1 MTDKYCF
8 RKQEGWIYMNHD
20 RKPASGFQARDTF
33 VSGWADRLQ
42 LLDSVIS
49 TQEEAKKL
57 AEAGA
62 PEGTAVRAEEQ
73 TGGRGRMGRK
83 WHSPSGKG
91 IWMSI
96 VLRPD
101 LPLALTPQLTLLTG
115 VAVCTAIREVT
126 GVPAGI
132 KWPNDLLA
140 GGRKI
145 CGILLES
152 CLREGGLH
160 YAIAGIGISA
170 NLTEEDYPDH
180 LQGVGTSLLI
190 EGGGIPV
197 DRERL
202 TQAVLTEVEYLYSL
216 YIEQGFQPVKQLWES
231 MSVTLGRQIS
241 FSTPQ
246 GRCEGRAVGLD
257 ESGGLLL
264 QDEAGNITS
273 ILSGEIEMI

>member
-1 MTDKYCF
+1 
-8 RKQEGWIYMNHD
+8 
-20 RKPASGFQARDTF
+20 
-33 VSGWADRLQ
+33 
-42 LLDSVIS
+42 
-49 TQEEAKKL
+49 
-57 AEAGA
+57 
-62 PEGTAVRAEEQ
+62 
-73 TGGRGRMGRK
+73 MGRK
-83 WHSPSGKG
+83 WHSPAGKG
-91 IWMSI
+91 IWMSV

-101 LPLALTPQLTLLTG
+101 LPLSLTPQLTLLAG
-115 VAVCTAIREVT
+115 VAVCRAIREVT

-152 CLREGGLH
+152 SLREGGLH

-170 NLTEEDYPDH
+170 NLTEEDYPDY

-197 DRERL
+197 DRTQL
-202 TQAVLTEVEYLYSL
+202 TETVLTELEYLYTL
-216 YIEQGFQPVKQLWES
+216 YIEQGFKPVKDLWEA

-246 GRCEGRAVGLD
+246 GRSEGTAIGLD
-257 ESGGLLL
+257 ENGGLLL
-264 QDEAGNITS
+264 QDASGKIIS

>member
-1 MTDKYCF
+1 
-8 RKQEGWIYMNHD
+8 MNHD
-20 RKPASGFQARDTF
+20 KLAEPGLPARDSF
-33 VSGWADRLQ
+33 VSGWQDRLH
-42 LLDSVIS
+42 LLDSVVS

-83 WHSPSGKG
+83 WHSPKGKG

-101 LPLALTPQLTLLTG
+101 LPLALTPQLTLLAG

-170 NLTEEDYPDH
+170 NLTPEDYPDY
-180 LQGVGTSLLI
+180 LQEVGTSLLI

-197 DRERL
+197 DREQL
-202 TQAVLTEVEYLYSL
+202 TRAVLAELEYLYCL
-216 YIEQGFQPVKQLWES
+216 YLDQGFQPVKELWES

-241 FSTPQ
+241 FRTAQ
-246 GRCEGRAVGLD
+246 GRSEGKAVGLD
-257 ESGGLLL
+257 ENGGLQL

>member
-1 MTDKYCF
+1 MKSD
-8 RKQEGWIYMNHD
+8 
-20 RKPASGFQARDTF
+20 DTQHLTRLSREYF
-33 VSGWADRLQ
+33 VSGWKDNIQ
-42 LLDSVIS
+42 LLETVVS

-57 AEAGA
+57 AEKGA
-62 PEGTAVRAEEQ
+62 PEGTAIRAEEQ

-83 WHSPSGKG
+83 WHSPAGKG
-91 IWMSI
+91 IWMSV

-101 LPLALTPQLTLLTG
+101 LPLSLTPQLTLLAG
-115 VAVCTAIREVT
+115 VAVCSAIREVT

-170 NLTEEDYPDH
+170 NLTEDDYPDY

-197 DRERL
+197 DRTRL
-202 TQAVLTEVEYLYSL
+202 TEAVLTELEYLYTL
-216 YIEQGFQPVKQLWES
+216 YIEQGFKPVKDLWEA

-246 GRCEGRAVGLD
+246 GRCEGTAMGLD
-257 ESGGLLL
+257 ENGGLLL
-264 QDEAGNITS
+264 QDAAGNIIS

>member
-1 MTDKYCF
+1 MKSDHTQPLAPLARENF
-8 RKQEGWIYMNHD
+8 VPGWKD
-20 RKPASGFQARDTF
+20 RI
-33 VSGWADRLQ
+33 Q
-42 LLDSVIS
+42 LLETVVS

-57 AEAGA
+57 AESGA

-83 WHSPSGKG
+83 WHSPRGKG
-91 IWMSI
+91 IWLSV
-96 VLRPD
+96 VLRPA
-101 LPLALTPQLTLLTG
+101 LPLSLTPQLTLLAG
-115 VAVCTAIREVT
+115 VAVCRAIREVT

-152 CLREGGLH
+152 SLREGGLH

-170 NLTEEDYPDH
+170 NLTEDDYPDD
-180 LQGVGTSLLI
+180 LQNVGTSLLI

-197 DRERL
+197 DRMQL
-202 TQAVLTEVEYLYSL
+202 TEAVLTELEFIYTLYT
-216 YIEQGFQPVKQLWES
+216 EQGFKPVKELWES
-231 MSVTLGRQIS
+231 MSVTLGRQFS
-241 FSTPQ
+241 FSTPR
-246 GRCEGRAVGLD
+246 GRCEGTAVGLD
-257 ESGGLLL
+257 ENGGLLL
-264 QDEAGNITS
+264 QDAAGSITR

>member
-1 MTDKYCF
+1 MKSDDT
-8 RKQEGWIYMNHD
+8 RHLTRLN
-20 RKPASGFQARDTF
+20 RDHF
-33 VSGWADRLQ
+33 VSSWKDNIQ
-42 LLDSVIS
+42 LLETVAS

-57 AEAGA
+57 AEKGA

-83 WHSPSGKG
+83 WHSPAGKG
-91 IWMSI
+91 IWMSV

-101 LPLALTPQLTLLTG
+101 LPLSLTPQLTLLAG
-115 VAVCTAIREVT
+115 VAVCRAIREVT

-152 CLREGGLH
+152 SLREGGLH

-170 NLTEEDYPDH
+170 NLTEEDYPDY

-197 DRERL
+197 DRTRL
-202 TQAVLTEVEYLYSL
+202 TEAVLTELEYLYTL
-216 YIEQGFQPVKQLWES
+216 YIEQGFKPVKDFWEA

-246 GRCEGRAVGLD
+246 GRCEGTAMGLD
-257 ESGGLLL
+257 ENGGLLL
-264 QDEAGNITS
+264 QDASGKIIS

>member
-1 MTDKYCF
+1 
-8 RKQEGWIYMNHD
+8 MNHNS
-20 RKPASGFQARDTF
+20 KHTPGIPARDSF
-33 VSGWADRLQ
+33 VSGWQEGLQ
-42 LLDSVIS
+42 LLDSVVS
-49 TQEEAKKL
+49 TQEEAKRL

-83 WHSPSGKG
+83 WHSPKGKG

-101 LPLALTPQLTLLTG
+101 LPLSLTPQLTLLAG

-145 CGILLES
+145 CGILVES

-170 NLTEEDYPDH
+170 NLVPEDYPDH

-197 DRERL
+197 DRDQL
-202 TQAVLTEVEYLYSL
+202 TRAVLTELEYLYRL
-216 YIEQGFQPVKQLWES
+216 YMEQGFHPVKERWEA
-231 MSVTLGRQIS
+231 MSVTLGRQI
-241 FSTPQ
+241 FFNTPQ
-246 GRCEGRAVGLD
+246 GRCEGKAVGLD
-257 ESGGLLL
+257 DSGGLLL

>member
-1 MTDKYCF
+1 
-8 RKQEGWIYMNHD
+8 
-20 RKPASGFQARDTF
+20 
-33 VSGWADRLQ
+33 
-42 LLDSVIS
+42 
-49 TQEEAKKL
+49 
-57 AEAGA
+57 
-62 PEGTAVRAEEQ
+62 
-73 TGGRGRMGRK
+73 
-83 WHSPSGKG
+83 
-91 IWMSI
+91 MSI

-101 LPLALTPQLTLLTG
+101 LPLSLTPQLTLLTG

-152 CLREGGLH
+152 SLREGGLH

-170 NLTEEDYPDH
+170 NLTPEDYPDD

-197 DRERL
+197 DREQL
-202 TQAVLTEVEYLYSL
+202 TRAVLAELEYLYGL
-216 YIEQGFQPVKQLWES
+216 YLEQGFGPVKELWED

-241 FSTPQ
+241 LNASQ
-246 GRCEGRAVGLD
+246 GRSGGRAVGLD
-257 ESGGLLL
+257 ENGGLLL